1 MNATS
6 ISWTE
11 KTWNPMSGCT
21 PISEGCANCYAKRMA
36 QRLRGRCGYPADE
49 PFRVTLHEDKL
60 NEPLRMWKPARVFVA
75 SMGDLFHEDVPDEFI
90 DKVFAVM
97 ALAPWHSFLVLTK
110 RPERMRLYALRAA
123 GRVWNLARDMILSGF
138 NGSPLPAYEWKGGE
152 HAMKCDDDWPLP
164 NVWAG
169 VTAEN
174 QARADERIPVLLQTP
189 AAVRFVSVEPMLG
202 LTDLRHLHYQGIT
215 EIDALAGTHGLIRP
229 HGGKCAKL
237 GWVVCGGETGPG
249 ARPMRPDWV
258 RGLRDQC
265 QAAGVPFHFKSWGQ
279 WAPERESDTFDEI
292 MDGET
297 TCPVCGCTDSRA
309 CDGGCY
315 WIVDADNRDRCS
327 RCAGVKSHGWPDGSF
342 SYRVGPKAAGRLLD
356 GKAWDEYP
364 EVRSGE

>member
-36 QRLRGRCGYPADE
+36 QRLRGRCGYPADGD
-49 PFRVTLHEDKL
+49 PFRVILHPDRL
-60 NEPLRMWKPARVFVA
+60 DEPCRLRKPARIFVC
-75 SMGDLFHEDVPDEFI
+75 SMGDLFHEAVEGQYIREVWGIMRAASKHTFI
-90 DKVFAVM
+90 
-97 ALAPWHSFLVLTK
+97 VLTK
-110 RPERMRLYALRAA
+110 RPHRL
-123 GRVWNLARDMILSGF
+123 LAWTLQTADRLSR
-138 NGSPLPAYEWKGGE
+138 PIEE
-152 HAMKCDDDWPLP
+152 IWPGNCWL
-164 NVWAG
+164 G

-174 QARADERIPVLLQTP
+174 QARADERIPVLLQVP